1 VLAGFP
7 ASDTST
13 MMTFEGRGAGGL
25 GSDLSITGNASFT
38 GAGWLWPSTG
48 FSASETSTVMYVVL
62 PNVVDG
68 ILICVANEFR
78 EFGFAFGFLSTLND
92 DLF

>member
-1 VLAGFP
+1 M
-7 ASDTST
+7 T
-13 MMTFEGRGAGGL
+13 TFEGRGAGGF
-25 GSDLSITGNASFT
+25 GSDLSVTGNVSCA

-62 PNVVDG
+62 PTVFDG
-68 ILICVANEFR
+68 ILICVAGGFR
-78 EFGFAFGFLSTLND
+78 GYVFAFRFLSTLND